1 MTAHLTKRFPPIMS
15 YITTASGST
24 PTHAALI
31 SDSNDLG
38 HTVALSNGVHSYTFN
53 SASNTSAHIA
63 IRAVK
68 IDGTDDS
75 KLFGSY
81 DAAGLP
87 AGIPFTWNTISYI
100 IVYNVSEW
108 SRAELK
114 PSTSSQANGIYSFGL
129 KLDIKSGEEVPSTFE
144 VDNLSVVYRTKNVK

>member
-1 MTAHLTKRFPPIMS
+1 MS
-15 YITTASGST
+15 ELPNMIS
-24 PTHAALI
+24 ALV
-31 SDSNDLG
+31 DDKNDLG

-63 IRAVK
+63 FRAVK

-81 DAAGLP
+81 DPAGLP
-87 AGIPFTWNTISYI
+87 AGTSFTVNTISYI

-129 KLDIKSGEEVPSTFE
+129 KLDFSDHDTGLSVPSTFE
-144 VDNLSVVYRTKNVK
+144 IDNLSVVYRTKNIK